1 MQHLGDGSFAS
12 VWMDTNGN
20 AVKEFH
26 KEEREAALR
35 ETTILPLVQ
44 ERNVIKVVRAAY
56 TCKEQCVVM
65 ERAFASVY
73 DMIQADRKDKIAQYG
88 DSVCQYIISSLMQGV
103 SNVHSAGVMHRDI
116 KPENLLICFDGTVN
130 LSDFSLAKFEAE
142 AGCHTPRCGTRAY
155 MAPEV
160 AGCAYTQSAD
170 DFSCG
175 ITILEVIT
183 GALDIERD
191 DIADVCAV
199 VMKYR
204 PEWGALLRGLLQV
217 QPNSRTH
224 CASIVHGQ
232 VTRHVVKDDCP
243 SSLDMH
249 SKVTDI
255 LDTLNIDEQYA
266 EHLSYV
272 VHRYAGI
279 LKLQR
284 ADTWL
289 EIIVLTACVVFG
301 HSSDEVD
308 ACVELLSARIAT
320 TVEALQKASPL
331 SLYICCTQK
340 GRYVP
345 QRTPTQQ
352 YCALH
357 GDDNDSDSSSSR
369 SDVSCYS
376 MQSAESETVSFT
388 PEEWLAQVPG
398 HFKDRASADLLQ
410 MRAEVAALLC

>member
-1 MQHLGDGSFAS
+1 
-12 VWMDTNGN
+12 
-20 AVKEFH
+20 
-26 KEEREAALR
+26 
-35 ETTILPLVQ
+35 
-44 ERNVIKVVRAAY
+44 
-56 TCKEQCVVM
+56 
-65 ERAFASVY
+65 
-73 DMIQADRKDKIAQYG
+73 
-88 DSVCQYIISSLMQGV
+88 
-103 SNVHSAGVMHRDI
+103 
-116 KPENLLICFDGTVN
+116 
-130 LSDFSLAKFEAE
+130 
-142 AGCHTPRCGTRAY
+142 
-155 MAPEV
+155 
-160 AGCAYTQSAD
+160 
-170 DFSCG
+170 
-175 ITILEVIT
+175 
-183 GALDIERD
+183 
-191 DIADVCAV
+191 
-199 VMKYR
+199 
-204 PEWGALLRGLLQV
+204 
-217 QPNSRTH
+217 
-224 CASIVHGQ
+224 
-232 VTRHVVKDDCP
+232 
-243 SSLDMH
+243 MH

-398 HFKDRASADLLQ
+398 NFKDRASADLLQ